1 MKEGRFQFSKAF
13 PSDYVRNLDLG
24 GEDKTVK
31 IAGWRYADHTDIG
44 KNGEQM
50 QGVVLDLAGTKK
62 VLVLN
67 VTNFAT
73 IKGIHGDD
81 PDDWTGK
88 KIILYPTTT
97 RFGPDPKH
105 PCIRVRNVNPATGKE
120 PDLL

>member
-1 MKEGRFQFSKAF
+1 MSEEKFQFSKAF

-31 IAGWRYADHTDIG
+31 ITGWRYCDHTDIG

-50 QGVVLDLAGTKK
+50 EGVVLLLAGTKK

-81 PDDWTGK
+81 PETWIGK
-88 KIILYPTTT
+88 KVTLYPATT